1 MADSRGEI
9 YWVISN
15 KSISESLS
23 MNKRYVLDAWA
34 LLALLQSEEPAASR
48 VRELLLE
55 GERQQATVLLSI
67 VNLGEVYYRVGKRS
81 NRAAALDTLKDIR
94 RLSLTIVSA
103 SDEMVLAAAD
113 LKIEYA
119 ISYADAFA
127 VALADRA
134 GATLVSGDPEFD
146 QLQDRIELEK
156 LHRTK

>member
-1 MADSRGEI
+1 
-9 YWVISN
+9 
-15 KSISESLS
+15 

-113 LKIEYA
+113 LKIEHA

-134 GATLVSGDPEFD
+134 GATLVSGNPEFD